1 MILKD
6 PYKPSPL
13 IINTHLRQGVVK
25 VPEIIRN
32 EVSGI
37 MINGKTIHSI
47 LFSTDIAIIRN
58 TNADAVIAVYPFTP
72 NPAITQAIM
81 SVADIPIF
89 CGVGGSITTGRRV
102 ANVALHA
109 EFQGAIGVVVNA
121 STSVETIMLMAK
133 SIDIPIV
140 LTVASEFD
148 PLKAK
153 IAAGVDILNISGAG
167 KTPEITKKVRE
178 RFPDIPIMATGGP
191 TDESIRATINSGANA
206 ITYTPPSSGELFKVI
221 MNRHRDANGGEFE
234 GKGMFE

>member
-1 MILKD
+1 MNDSFKA
-6 PYKPSPL
+6 PP

-25 VPEIIRN
+25 VPEIIKAG
-32 EVSGI
+32 VSGI
-37 MINGKTIHSI
+37 MINGKTVHSI

-81 SVADIPIF
+81 SVADIPII

-121 STSVETIMLMAK
+121 STSVETITLIEK

-140 LTVASEFD
+140 LTVVSELD
-148 PLKAK
+148 PINSK
-153 IAAGVDILNISGAG
+153 IAAGVDIINVSGAA
-167 KTPEITKKVRE
+167 KTPEIIKKIRE
-178 RFPDIPIMATGGP
+178 KFPTLPIMATGGP
-191 TDESIRATINSGANA
+191 TDASILATIEAGANA
-206 ITYTPPSSGELFKVI
+206 ITYTPPSSGELFKTI
-221 MNRHRDANGGEFE
+221 MERHRGSSKDIDGQGLFE
-234 GKGMFE
+234 

>member
-1 MILKD
+1 MNVPLKT
-6 PYKPSPL
+6 PP

-25 VPEIIRN
+25 VPEIIKTG
-32 EVSGI
+32 VSGI
-37 MINGKTIHSI
+37 MINGKTVQSI

-121 STSVETIMLMAK
+121 STSVETISLIEK

-140 LTVASEFD
+140 LTVVSELD
-148 PLKAK
+148 PIDTK
-153 IAAGVDILNISGAG
+153 IAAGVDIINISGAS
-167 KTPEITKKVRE
+167 KTPEITKKIRE
-178 RFPDIPIMATGGP
+178 KFPNLPIMATGGP
-191 TDESIRATINSGANA
+191 TDASILATIEAGANA
-206 ITYTPPSSGELFKVI
+206 ITYTPPTNGDLFKAI
-221 MNRHRDANGGEFE
+221 MTRHRGNSKDVDGQGLFE
-234 GKGMFE
+234 